1 MASFWIKFF
10 IYLSALKI
18 FTFVDVNV
26 ITNRNTMADEE
37 NLEEKERKLRLRN
50 KILDEIISSEESYI
64 TQLDMLLNVSY
75 TL

>member
-1 MASFWIKFF
+1 
-10 IYLSALKI
+10 
-18 FTFVDVNV
+18 
-26 ITNRNTMADEE
+26 MADEE

-50 KILDEIISSEESYI
+50 KVLDEIISSEESYI